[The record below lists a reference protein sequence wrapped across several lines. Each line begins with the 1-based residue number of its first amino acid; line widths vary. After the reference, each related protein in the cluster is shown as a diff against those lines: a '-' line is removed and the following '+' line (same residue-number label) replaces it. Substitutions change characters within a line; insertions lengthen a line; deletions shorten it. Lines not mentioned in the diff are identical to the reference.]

1 MKEAVIRM
9 ETTARP
15 TTDRSASPRLLKGLL
30 LAITL
35 VALLA
40 TTVIL
45 CQQDIEN
52 PSYVYMILDETGM
65 QIIDGRPDGDRTTG
79 LLDIRADN
87 SSRDAQLLLVKG
99 QQVQVADAQGATYLV
114 TTRRE
119 TVDNLLR
126 RSDVTVGDGEMVVV
140 DTTGETPTVSVM
152 AEYSQTR
159 DVTVTTPYKTERVV
173 NHMLAKGTEEV
184 VQEGVPGT
192 VIETYKDTYR
202 DGKLVSTELVSTT
215 EDNAVT
221 EIVEYGTM
229 VSSVERSDYMVDVTT
244 FDDGTGYLLFASG
257 DTMAVSS
264 VERSDYMV
272 DVTTFDDST
281 GYLLFASGDT
291 MAFSSV
297 YGSCESTAYSIHGW
311 TASGRPTAYGNIA
324 VDTSVFPFGTRF
336 YILTNDGYLEYG
348 MAVASD
354 TGSAIK
360 GTKLDLW
367 FDSYDDACSFGRR
380 YCTVYVLN

>member
-1 MKEAVIRM
+1 
-9 ETTARP
+9 
-15 TTDRSASPRLLKGLL
+15 
-30 LAITL
+30 
-35 VALLA
+35 
-40 TTVIL
+40 
-45 CQQDIEN
+45 
-52 PSYVYMILDETGM
+52 
-65 QIIDGRPDGDRTTG
+65 
-79 LLDIRADN
+79 
-87 SSRDAQLLLVKG
+87 
-99 QQVQVADAQGATYLV
+99 V

-192 VIETYKDTYR
+192 VVETYKDTYR

-244 FDDGTGYLLFASG
+244 FDDG
-257 DTMAVSS
+257 
-264 VERSDYMV
+264 
-272 DVTTFDDST
+272 T

>member
-192 VIETYKDTYR
+192 VVETYKDTYR

-257 DTMAVSS
+257 DTMALRIHRLLHPRLDGLRAAHRLRQHRRGHLGVPLRHTVLYSAQRRLSGVRHGRSLRYRQCHQGNKAGS
-264 VERSDYMV
+264 VV
-272 DVTTFDDST
+272 
-281 GYLLFASGDT
+281 
-291 MAFSSV
+291 
-297 YGSCESTAYSIHGW
+297 
-311 TASGRPTAYGNIA
+311 
-324 VDTSVFPFGTRF
+324 
-336 YILTNDGYLEYG
+336 
-348 MAVASD
+348 
-354 TGSAIK
+354 
-360 GTKLDLW
+360 
-367 FDSYDDACSFGRR
+367 
-380 YCTVYVLN
+380 

>member
-9 ETTARP
+9 ETAARP

-192 VIETYKDTYR
+192 ASRPTRTP
-202 DGKLVSTELVSTT
+202 
-215 EDNAVT
+215 
-221 EIVEYGTM
+221 
-229 VSSVERSDYMVDVTT
+229 
-244 FDDGTGYLLFASG
+244 TG
-257 DTMAVSS
+257 
-264 VERSDYMV
+264 
-272 DVTTFDDST
+272 
-281 GYLLFASGDT
+281 
-291 MAFSSV
+291 
-297 YGSCESTAYSIHGW
+297 
-311 TASGRPTAYGNIA
+311 TASWSPPSWSAPARTTPSPRSSSMAPWSPPWS
-324 VDTSVFPFGTRF
+324 D
-336 YILTNDGYLEYG
+336 LT
-348 MAVASD
+348 
-354 TGSAIK
+354 TWW
-360 GTKLDLW
+360 T
-367 FDSYDDACSFGRR
+367 
-380 YCTVYVLN
+380 

>member
-1 MKEAVIRM
+1 
-9 ETTARP
+9 
-15 TTDRSASPRLLKGLL
+15 
-30 LAITL
+30 
-35 VALLA
+35 
-40 TTVIL
+40 
-45 CQQDIEN
+45 
-52 PSYVYMILDETGM
+52 
-65 QIIDGRPDGDRTTG
+65 
-79 LLDIRADN
+79 
-87 SSRDAQLLLVKG
+87 
-99 QQVQVADAQGATYLV
+99 
-114 TTRRE
+114 
-119 TVDNLLR
+119 
-126 RSDVTVGDGEMVVV
+126 
-140 DTTGETPTVSVM
+140 
-152 AEYSQTR
+152 
-159 DVTVTTPYKTERVV
+159 
-173 NHMLAKGTEEV
+173 MLAKGTEQV

-192 VIETYKDTYR
+192 VVETYKDTYR

-244 FDDGTGYLLFASG
+244 FDDG
-257 DTMAVSS
+257 
-264 VERSDYMV
+264 
-272 DVTTFDDST
+272 T

>member
-9 ETTARP
+9 ETAARP

-159 DVTVTTPYKTERVV
+159 DVTVTKRRYR
-173 NHMLAKGTEEV
+173 HSKGLYQITGHVSDPGLHYDRQRNTEE
-184 VQEGVPGT
+184 
-192 VIETYKDTYR
+192 
-202 DGKLVSTELVSTT
+202 
-215 EDNAVT
+215 
-221 EIVEYGTM
+221 
-229 VSSVERSDYMVDVTT
+229 
-244 FDDGTGYLLFASG
+244 
-257 DTMAVSS
+257 
-264 VERSDYMV
+264 
-272 DVTTFDDST
+272 
-281 GYLLFASGDT
+281 
-291 MAFSSV
+291 
-297 YGSCESTAYSIHGW
+297 SCTCQRNPW
-311 TASGRPTAYGNIA
+311 RCTCVKGRNPQI
-324 VDTSVFPFGTRF
+324 S
-336 YILTNDGYLEYG
+336 
-348 MAVASD
+348 
-354 TGSAIK
+354 
-360 GTKLDLW
+360 
-367 FDSYDDACSFGRR
+367 
-380 YCTVYVLN
+380 

>member
-65 QIIDGRPDGDRTTG
+65 QIIDGRPDVDRTTG

-257 DTMAVSS
+257 DTMA
-264 VERSDYMV
+264 
-272 DVTTFDDST
+272 
-281 GYLLFASGDT
+281 
-291 MAFSSV
+291 FSSV

>member
-30 LAITL
+30 LASTV

-45 CQQDIEN
+45 CQQDNEN

-192 VIETYKDTYR
+192 VVETYKDTYR

-244 FDDGTGYLLFASG
+244 FDDG
-257 DTMAVSS
+257 
-264 VERSDYMV
+264 
-272 DVTTFDDST
+272 T

>member
-1 MKEAVIRM
+1 M
-9 ETTARP
+9 
-15 TTDRSASPRLLKGLL
+15 
-30 LAITL
+30 
-35 VALLA
+35 
-40 TTVIL
+40 
-45 CQQDIEN
+45 
-52 PSYVYMILDETGM
+52 
-65 QIIDGRPDGDRTTG
+65 
-79 LLDIRADN
+79 
-87 SSRDAQLLLVKG
+87 
-99 QQVQVADAQGATYLV
+99 

-192 VIETYKDTYR
+192 VVETYKDTYR

-244 FDDGTGYLLFASG
+244 FDDGTGYFCCSPPA
-257 DTMAVSS
+257 TPWP
-264 VERSDYMV
+264 
-272 DVTTFDDST
+272 
-281 GYLLFASGDT
+281 
-291 MAFSSV
+291 FSSV

-324 VDTSVFPFGTRF
+324 VDTSVFPLRHTVLYSDQRRLSGVRHGRSLR
-336 YILTNDGYLEYG
+336 YRQCHQGNKAGSVVLTPTTMPVPSVGATAL
-348 MAVASD
+348 
-354 TGSAIK
+354 
-360 GTKLDLW
+360 
-367 FDSYDDACSFGRR
+367 
-380 YCTVYVLN
+380 VYVLN

>member
-1 MKEAVIRM
+1 M
-9 ETTARP
+9 
-15 TTDRSASPRLLKGLL
+15 
-30 LAITL
+30 
-35 VALLA
+35 
-40 TTVIL
+40 
-45 CQQDIEN
+45 C
-52 PSYVYMILDETGM
+52 
-65 QIIDGRPDGDRTTG
+65 
-79 LLDIRADN
+79 
-87 SSRDAQLLLVKG
+87 SSDL
-99 QQVQVADAQGATYLV
+99 VQVADAQGATYLV

-192 VIETYKDTYR
+192 VVETYKDTYR

-244 FDDGTGYLLFASG
+244 FDDG
-257 DTMAVSS
+257 
-264 VERSDYMV
+264 
-272 DVTTFDDST
+272 T

>member
-1 MKEAVIRM
+1 M
-9 ETTARP
+9 
-15 TTDRSASPRLLKGLL
+15 
-30 LAITL
+30 
-35 VALLA
+35 ALLA

-202 DGKLVSTELVSTT
+202 DGKLVST
-215 EDNAVT
+215 
-221 EIVEYGTM
+221 
-229 VSSVERSDYMVDVTT
+229 
-244 FDDGTGYLLFASG
+244 
-257 DTMAVSS
+257 
-264 VERSDYMV
+264 
-272 DVTTFDDST
+272 
-281 GYLLFASGDT
+281 

>member
-1 MKEAVIRM
+1 MAGVVTAMKSKVTKSNAVM
-9 ETTARP
+9 AFLTVEDLTGGVEVLVFP
-15 TTDRSASPRLLKGLL
+15 TVLNQFGHLLSEG
-30 LAITL
+30 AV
-35 VALLA
+35 VALR
-40 TTVIL
+40 
-45 CQQDIEN
+45 
-52 PSYVYMILDETGM
+52 
-65 QIIDGRPDGDRTTG
+65 GR
-79 LLDIRADN
+79 
-87 SSRDAQLLLVKG
+87 
-99 QQVQVADAQGATYLV
+99 
-114 TTRRE
+114 
-119 TVDNLLR
+119 
-126 RSDVTVGDGEMVVV
+126 
-140 DTTGETPTVSVM
+140 
-152 AEYSQTR
+152 
-159 DVTVTTPYKTERVV
+159 
-173 NHMLAKGTEEV
+173 
-184 VQEGVPGT
+184 
-192 VIETYKDTYR
+192 
-202 DGKLVSTELVSTT
+202 VSTT

-244 FDDGTGYLLFASG
+244 FDDG
-257 DTMAVSS
+257 
-264 VERSDYMV
+264 
-272 DVTTFDDST
+272 T

>member
-9 ETTARP
+9 ETAARP

-192 VIETYKDTYR
+192 VIE
-202 DGKLVSTELVSTT
+202 
-215 EDNAVT
+215 
-221 EIVEYGTM
+221 IVEYGTM

-244 FDDGTGYLLFASG
+244 FDDG
-257 DTMAVSS
+257 
-264 VERSDYMV
+264 
-272 DVTTFDDST
+272 T